1 MKQMGCTEVT
11 PLARLGVFSMSE
23 VARED
28 NALMNYVFSQKACA
42 CFSVFRYCIPHFCVG
57 LIACLRVIKLALR
70 NTN

>member
-28 NALMNYVFSQKACA
+28 NALMNYVFSPKACA
-42 CFSVFRYCIPHFCVG
+42 CFSVFRYCIPRFCVG
-57 LIACLRVIKLALR
+57 LIACLHVVKPALR
-70 NTN
+70 VTN